1 MYIIKN
7 LLRFICAV
15 AILAGCSGTNNRW
28 YSEYDKAS
36 VSTPSQLQYGSFSAG
51 MYGTDS
57 TESIAVLLPTSGP
70 NASVGK
76 SIRPAIEAAA
86 MQFAG
91 SGTRLDFYDTGS
103 GDVTQTI
110 RSAIASNPGIIIGPV
125 FAQNARI
132 LRDIKPSDVPALAFT
147 SDISAVGDGV
157 FSMAVMPM
165 NTIESAIQ
173 EIRARGGSN
182 FIIIAPDNT
191 SGRTMA
197 GAAKSMTGIYNI
209 KNTGVFYYNERDTES
224 IKSSAMAAT
233 MYTARNAANT
243 RAKEILSDILNKES
257 LSATERSSV
266 ARQLENINR
275 TDTLGKL
282 PYDSVLFLGNGDDTK
297 SLVSFMRY
305 YGLGTRD
312 AVFYGTPLWE
322 ESDIAS
328 DVAMTGSVF
337 ATLPEIP
344 NEFLTMYEGATGT
357 PANRMAA
364 IGYDATILALGA
376 VHARDNIA
384 SYLMNPSGYIG
395 INGLFRLRPSGSNE
409 RATQIVRLNGD
420 GTTTVVKKTASAFTV
435 PIYNTATNYIAPAEP
450 MALASSGVNP
460 LNYINIPER
469 LRGKYRAKTYGANHT
484 SANTA
489 NTDLAFSSVTVL
501 PNNNNDFSIT
511 AENYSPVPLENVSRT
526 YIDSVE
532 ISE

>member
-1 MYIIKN
+1 MHIIKN
-7 LLRFICAV
+7 ILRFICIS
-15 AILAGCSGTNNRW
+15 AILTGCSGTNNRW
-28 YSEYDKAS
+28 YSEYDRAS
-36 VSTPSQLQYGSFSAG
+36 ISTPAQLQYGSFSAG

-57 TESIAVLLPTSGP
+57 TESVAVLLPTSGP
-70 NASVGK
+70 NASIGK

-86 MQFAG
+86 MQFA
-91 SGTRLDFYDTGS
+91 SPGTRIDFYDTGT
-103 GDVTQTI
+103 GDVTNVI

-125 FAQNARI
+125 FAQNAKI
-132 LRDIKPSDVPALAFT
+132 LREIKPSDMPALSFT

-157 FSMAVMPM
+157 FSVSLVPT
-165 NTIESAIQ
+165 NTIEATIQ
-173 EIRARGGSN
+173 EMRARGDSQ

-197 GAAKSMTGIYNI
+197 GAAKSMTGTYNI
-209 KNTGVFYYNERDTES
+209 RNTGVFYYNEHDTES
-224 IKSSAMAAT
+224 IKSAAMAAT

-243 RAKEILSDILNKES
+243 RAKEILSDILNKEK
-257 LSATERSSV
+257 LSAAERANI

-282 PYDSVLFLGNGDDTK
+282 PYDSILFLGTGDDTK

-312 AVFYGTPLWE
+312 AGFYGTPLWE
-322 ESDIAS
+322 DGDIAS
-328 DVAMTGSVF
+328 DVAMTGAVF

-344 NEFLTMYEGATGT
+344 TEFSGIYENATGT
-357 PANRMAA
+357 APSRMAA
-364 IGYDATILALGA
+364 IGYDTAILAFGA
-376 VHARDNIA
+376 VRAKDAAA

-409 RATQIVRLNGD
+409 RALQIMRINGD
-420 GTTTVVKKTASAFTV
+420 GTTTTVKKPAAAFTV
-435 PIYNTATNYIAPAEP
+435 PVYTTATNYVTSAEP
-450 MALASSGVNP
+450 MSLAGAGVNP
-460 LNYINIPER
+460 MDYINIPER
-469 LRGKYRAKTYGANHT
+469 LRGKYRSKTFGANHT
-484 SANTA
+484 VTTNA

-501 PNNNNDFSIT
+501 PNNENEFSIT

>member
-1 MYIIKN
+1 MHIIKQ
-7 LLRFICAV
+7 LLRLICV
-15 AILAGCSGTNNRW
+15 SAILAGCSGKSNRW
-28 YSEYDKAS
+28 YTEYDHAT
-36 VSTPSQLQYGSFSAG
+36 VSAPSQLQYGSFSAG

-70 NASVGK
+70 NGNIGK

-91 SGTRLDFYDTGS
+91 NGTRIDFYDTGA

-110 RSAIASNPGIIIGPV
+110 RTAIASNPGVIIGPV

-132 LRDIKPSDVPALAFT
+132 LRDIKPADMPALAFT

-157 FSMAVMPM
+157 FSMSLVPT
-165 NTIESAIQ
+165 NTIEATIQ
-173 EIRARGGSN
+173 EMRARGSSE
-182 FIIIAPDNT
+182 FIIIAPDNV

-197 GAAKSMTGIYNI
+197 GTAKSMTGTYNI

-224 IKSSAMAAT
+224 IKSTAMAAT

-257 LSATERSSV
+257 LSASERTSI

-282 PYDSVLFLGNGDDTK
+282 PYDSVLFLGTGDDTK

-312 AVFYGTPLWE
+312 AGFYGTPLWE
-322 ESDIAS
+322 DGDISS
-328 DVAMTGSVF
+328 DVAMTGALF

-344 NEFLTMYEGATGT
+344 TEFSNIYETATGT
-357 PANRMAA
+357 APTRMAA
-364 IGYDATILALGA
+364 IAYDTTILALGA
-376 VHARDNIA
+376 IRAKDNTA
-384 SYLMNPSGYIG
+384 SYLMNQSGYIG
-395 INGLFRLRPSGSNE
+395 INGLFRLRPNGSNE
-409 RATQIVRLNGD
+409 RALQIVQLNGD
-420 GTTTVVKKTASAFTV
+420 GTTTPVKTPVTAFTI
-435 PIYNTATNYIAPAEP
+435 PIYTTATNYITPAESMP
-450 MALASSGVNP
+450 LVRNGVNP
-460 LNYINIPER
+460 IDYINIPER
-469 LRGKYRAKTYGANHT
+469 FHNKYRSKTYGSNHT
-484 SANTA
+484 VTTNA
-489 NTDLAFSSVTVL
+489 NTDSAFSSVTVL
-501 PNNNNDFSIT
+501 PNNTNEFSIT
-511 AENYSPVPLENVSRT
+511 AEDYAPVPLENVSRT

-532 ISE
+532 VSQ

>member
-7 LLRFICAV
+7 LLRFVCIS
-15 AILAGCSGTNNRW
+15 AILAGCSGTSNRW
-28 YSEYDKAS
+28 YSEYDKAT
-36 VSTPSQLQYGSFSAG
+36 VSSPSQLQYGSFSAD

-70 NASVGK
+70 NAAIGK

-86 MQFAG
+86 MQFA
-91 SGTRLDFYDTGS
+91 SKGTRLDFYDTGS

-110 RSAIASNPGIIIGPV
+110 RSAVASGPGVIIGPV

-132 LRDIKPSDVPALAFT
+132 LRDIKPSDMPALAFT

-157 FSMAVMPM
+157 FSMSLVPT
-165 NTIESAIQ
+165 NTIESTIQ
-173 EIRARGGSN
+173 EMRDRGGSQ

-197 GAAKSMTGIYNI
+197 GAAKSLTGVYNI

-224 IKSSAMAAT
+224 IKSTAMAAT

-243 RAKEILSDILNKES
+243 RAKEILSDILNKEN
-257 LSATERSSV
+257 LSASERSSV

-282 PYDSVLFLGNGDDTK
+282 PYDSVLFLGTGDDTK
-297 SLVSFMRY
+297 SMVSFLRY

-312 AVFYGTPLWE
+312 AGFYGTPLWE
-322 ESDIAS
+322 DGDISSDIA
-328 DVAMTGSVF
+328 MTGAFF

-344 NEFLTMYEGATGT
+344 GEFSNIYESATGVAPT
-357 PANRMAA
+357 RMAA

-376 VHARDNIA
+376 VRARDNVA
-384 SYLMNPSGYIG
+384 SYLMNQSGYIG
-395 INGLFRLRPSGSNE
+395 VNGLFRLRPGGANE
-409 RATQIVRLNGD
+409 RAMQIVRLNGD
-420 GTTTVVKKTASAFTV
+420 GTTTVVKKPVSAFTV
-435 PIYNTATNYIAPAEP
+435 PIYKTATNYIAPAEP
-450 MALASSGVNP
+450 MTLLGSGVNP
-460 LNYINIPER
+460 MNYINIPER
-469 LRGKYRAKTYGANHT
+469 LKGKYKSKTYGANHT
-484 SANTA
+484 VVTA
-489 NTDLAFSSVTVL
+489 NRDSAFSSVTVL
-501 PNNNNDFSIT
+501 PNNTNDFSIT
-511 AENYSPVPLENVSRT
+511 AEDYNPAPLENVSRT

-532 ISE
+532 ISD